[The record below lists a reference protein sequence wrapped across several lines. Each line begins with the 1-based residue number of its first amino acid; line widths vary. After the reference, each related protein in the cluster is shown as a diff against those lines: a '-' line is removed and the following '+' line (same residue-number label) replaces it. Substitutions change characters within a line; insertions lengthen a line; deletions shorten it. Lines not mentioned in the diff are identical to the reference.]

1 MKNHL
6 VIIYAIKNVF
16 LNASALSLTRT
27 IFVYVMVLLV
37 ICTEQFCPKNTPL
50 IPTEVTEYLCYLEND
65 TECW

>member
-1 MKNHL
+1 
-6 VIIYAIKNVF
+6 
-16 LNASALSLTRT
+16 LTRT